1 MTPSDESTTGFSEE
15 ERAAMKDRAKE
26 LRAESKRGKKN
37 TEPEVLDTIAGMPEA
52 DAVLASRFHE
62 LVRENAPEL
71 MPKLWYGQPAYAR
84 DGKVICFFQAASKF
98 KTRYST
104 IGFSEDASLD
114 DGTLWPTAYGITA
127 FTPAH
132 EKTIAGLIRKAVGQ

>member
-1 MTPSDESTTGFSEE
+1 MASDTFSAE

-37 TEPEVLDTIAGMPEA
+37 TEPEVLDTISEMPPE

-62 LVRENAPEL
+62 LVRENAPDL

-104 IGFSEDASLD
+104 IGFSEDANLD
-114 DGTLWPTAYGITA
+114 DGSLWPTAFGITG
-127 FTPAH
+127 FTAAH
-132 EKTIAGLIRKAVGQ
+132 EKMIGALIRKAVS